1 MKPQKKVFIIILA
14 LCSIVTTVS
23 AQNNLVP
30 QNLNFTEYVGDIP
43 NPDRGFYSP
52 GAGGVVPIAG
62 GTQGGGSKAGLT
74 RISGTNTDVE
84 VRISYVSFNLRN
96 FSGHA
101 KVEGVIENAPIS
113 DAGLAYYRRTL
124 DSIRAQDGVAFIQHS
139 YDNNAWD
146 IEKDEL
152 AFSPE
157 PYGQCTVP
165 GFEHLN
171 WVQYHIK
178 QLEPIWREN
187 EDIIFAHKGGFFGPW
202 GEMHSSDY
210 GNSAEAYAWL
220 MQALLD
226 AIPTSRKLAV
236 HAGAYISWYNETHGT
251 PFTFANMDYLP
262 VPDQGTPESRFGL
275 LNDSYA
281 NGLSHMNGL
290 YSDMDSFSEGAQVLG
305 TKYDFDRDKVL
316 YWIHGQNAP
325 IGGETNEMSSRPY
338 DSPPSIFYEASIM
351 GTTHLNTGWYGVN
364 HKRWEDFEY
373 TEANVTEPI
382 YYPHNGNTVK
392 VIYDPVYEGRNG
404 LEYMRDRLGY
414 RFVVREAFA
423 SESVIEGSEFQFE
436 GKIQNVGFGNIFNKK
451 NVYVLLEN
459 TYTGDVYTALTKL
472 DARDWLKDQNI
483 PMNNRP
489 DNLMSF
495 RDINFSVNL
504 GEFHKA
510 VPPGDY
516 KVYLKI
522 SDPKAKQGHLRNV
535 RFANN
540 DSADGA
546 MWNTEL
552 GANRIGSTIVKSEN
566 ETSFVATYQVGDL
579 GPAGGRIVYVDPK
592 GFQILTDHQ
601 DRTEKRI
608 AHYIE
613 VSPEDIAGGKP
624 VTWASRDGIFA
635 VRNGIATYPQIG
647 AGMYNTG
654 FILRTTDPVVNPGD
668 PDAPAAKMSDEYEQ
682 NGFSDWYLP
691 TQDELMEIRT
701 YVLKYPNDSITGDMI
716 GKKYWTSTDTI
727 RSWPVCIEIKTN
739 ANWRNTGHKSD
750 PAHKYYVRPIRAF

>member
-1 MKPQKKVFIIILA
+1 MKVKIIFIIFCL
-14 LCSIVTTVS
+14 IVSVVN
-23 AQNNLVP
+23 AQDNLVP
-30 QNLNFTEYVGDIP
+30 QNINFTEFVGDIP
-43 NPDRGFYSP
+43 NPDRGFYTA
-52 GAGGVVPIAG
+52 GAGGTVPIFG
-62 GTQGGGSKAGLT
+62 GTLGGGSRAGLT

-84 VRISYVSFNLRN
+84 VRISYASFNLRN
-96 FSGHA
+96 FSGYA
-101 KVEGVIENAPIS
+101 RVEGVTENAPIS
-113 DAGLAYYRRTL
+113 ADGLAYYRRTM
-124 DSIRAQDGVAFIQHS
+124 DSIRARGGVAIMQHS
-139 YDNNAWD
+139 YDNSSWD
-146 IEKDEL
+146 EQKDEL

-210 GNSAEAYAWL
+210 GNSTEAYAWL

-226 AIPTSRKLAV
+226 AVPASRKLIV
-236 HAGAYISWYNETHGT
+236 HGGAYISWYNATHGT
-251 PFTFANMDYLP
+251 PFTFANMEYLP
-262 VPDQGTPESRFGL
+262 IPLQDTPESRFGL

-290 YSDMDSFSEGAQVLG
+290 YSDMDSFSEGAQVIG
-305 TKYDFDRDKVL
+305 SKYDFDRDKVL
-316 YWIHGQNAP
+316 NWIRGQNGP

-373 TEANVTEPI
+373 IEANVTAPI
-382 YYPHNGNTVK
+382 FYPHNGKTES
-392 VIYDPVYEGRNG
+392 VIFDPVYEGRNG

-414 RFVVREAFA
+414 RLVLREALA
-423 SESVIEGSEFQFE
+423 SSSVTLGSDLHFR

-459 TYTGDVYTALTKL
+459 TLTGEVYKALTNL

-489 DNLMSF
+489 DNTDSY
-495 RDINFSVNL
+495 RDLNFSVNL

-516 KVYLKI
+516 KIYMKI
-522 SDPKAKQGHLRNV
+522 SDPKAKQENLRNV
-535 RFANN
+535 QLANN
-540 DSADGA
+540 ESSEGS
-546 MWNTEL
+546 MWNVVL
-552 GANRIGSTIVKSEN
+552 GANQIGSTTVIAEGG
-566 ETSFVATYQVGDL
+566 FVAQYQVGDT
-579 GPAGGRIVYVDPK
+579 GPGGGKIVYVNPF
-592 GFQILTDHQ
+592 GFDILTDPQ
-601 DRTEKRI
+601 NPTVARV

-613 VSPEDIAGGKP
+613 VGAEDIAGGVP
-624 VTWASRDGIFA
+624 VTWASSDGIFSA
-635 VRNGIATYPQIG
+635 KNGIATYPQFG
-647 AGMYNTG
+647 AGLYNTG

-668 PDAPAAKMSDEYEQ
+668 PGAPAAKACDVYVR

-691 TQDELMEIRT
+691 TQNELMEIRT
-701 YVLKYPNDSITGDMI
+701 YVLNNPTDPVTKDMF
-716 GKKYWTSTDTI
+716 GKTYWTSTDTI
-727 RSWPVCIEIKTN
+727 NAWPVCIEIDAN
-739 ANWRNTGHKSD
+739 AYWRNTGRKFD
-750 PAHKYYVRPIRAF
+750 AAHMYYVRPVRAF